1 MRSTGIVRKIDQLG
15 RIVIPIEARRAM
27 GIEVET
33 PMEFF
38 ADLEKGEIVLKAY
51 KPGCVFCDNV
61 ETTIVFRGQK
71 LCAECVQKILKRR
84 GAQAI

>member
-38 ADLEKGEIVLKAY
+38 ADLEK
-51 KPGCVFCDNV
+51 
-61 ETTIVFRGQK
+61 
-71 LCAECVQKILKRR
+71 RR
-84 GAQAI
+84 DRTEGL